1 MASTDTWTDSSPTA
15 GSNQQAPNTFAI
27 VPTGGT
33 TVSCTCKA
41 FNSSGG
47 LVTVASFT
55 ALILA
60 YPAGTVKNSFT
71 GSGVNTVNVTYNAVG
86 GDVLS
91 CGYKVGSIT
100 GIDHITVDC
109 TFTGSERTITAI
121 FNNVDFTTR
130 IVDGTHT
137 RISDGAGN
145 FTRICE
151 GGVLKFNGT
160 VWSLI

>member
-1 MASTDTWTDSSPTA
+1 MANTDTWLDASPTA

-33 TVSCTCKA
+33 VVSCTCKA
-41 FNSSGG
+41 FNASNA

-60 YPAGTVKNSFT
+60 YPGGTVKNSFT

-86 GDVLS
+86 GDILS
-91 CGYKVGSIT
+91 CGYKIGAIGSV
-100 GIDHITVDC
+100 DHITVDC
-109 TFTGSERTITAI
+109 TFTGSERQI
-121 FNNVDFTTR
+121 FAVWNGTNWTTR

-137 RISDGAGN
+137 RIYDGSGWN
-145 FTRICE
+145 RQCN

-160 VWSLI
+160 IWVQI